1 MKTFFS
7 NKINP
12 LEAALDFA
20 DKKIPVF
27 PCGYNQVDGEIKG
40 NFSPLCV
47 RGFKAVSTD
56 KNEISHWWATF
67 PTALIGISTGTTSGI
82 LALEVKKDSPFS
94 AKTACFSTTFD
105 EKVYLFKY
113 PAAGERPTSGRIDE
127 GFFYGESSCIVVPPA
142 HFAYKR
148 LEDKEIF
155 GEYEIIQDEEL
166 AEVPVEL
173 LEKICAVATVE
184 KITKQIMGKTGG
196 GVAVEVPAVV
206 PVDVPVVETEVV
218 QEEID
223 TLPALPLDC
232 LPEKLREIIEGS
244 AKAFCVTP
252 WLPFAAILKSVST
265 IVGANAMLQYK
276 KRRIAGH
283 LWLCLIGESSC
294 GKTEIC
300 DFFKKKIHFRQKYYC
315 DSYERALEEYKDALQ
330 KYEQDKA
337 QGLKEGRE
345 PQFKKPTQ
353 PAKTTLYVD
362 DVTPESLIMILKDN
376 PGGVMW
382 ECDEIRGLLASFSR
396 YGNSDSGEAAKNR
409 LLSMYTG
416 KPIKLDRKG
425 AEATRM
431 IEQGWLSI
439 FGTTQPQILP
449 KLFSKEDMSSGFLQ
463 RFVLIHGERTTP
475 VNSNYK
481 PEIEDFE
488 GDVEKIFDE
497 MIEQI
502 QRLSPDEPDL
512 KTMMVDID
520 KAGVKKID
528 EFCDEI
534 VRQAY
539 YLTEDSEDGEDERAR
554 AGRWCEQVPRLVLIL
569 HALERCCNYGQISNC
584 VSLKTVE
591 NAIKIFK
598 ALQGHSVYC
607 WNRIRGKKI
616 KKAKKTDI
624 CSIIDKYI
632 EKTGDIYELK
642 YPETMQD
649 GIKVV
654 DAVLKELG
662 AAEASLSTRQALT
675 KALES
680 QGFTK
685 KMYNKGTK
693 FIIQKG
699 VYEKN
704 LSNATTATTIKVK
717 KHIDDNDF
725 FAEIKNGMS
734 VEDLVF

>member
-1 MKTFFS
+1 MNFFS
-7 NKINP
+7 NEKDV
-12 LEAALDFA
+12 LKAALNYA
-20 DKKIPVF
+20 ERGYKVF
-27 PCGYNQVDGEIKG
+27 PAAFNADECGGGKTSTLIKHG
-40 NFSPLCV
+40 YKAASLDKTQIQHWWKTFKKAIACMPTGRESGVLALTVKADSTFSSKTPA
-47 RGFKAVSTD
+47 FSTPF
-56 KNEISHWWATF
+56 NEI
-67 PTALIGISTGTTSGI
+67 
-82 LALEVKKDSPFS
+82 
-94 AKTACFSTTFD
+94 
-105 EKVYLFKY
+105 VYLFQY
-113 PAAGERPTSGRIDE
+113 PKNGKQPITGQIEE
-127 GFFYGESSCIVVPPA
+127 GFYSGESSYIEVPPSTFSCKMSKNEVVSGA
-142 HFAYKR
+142 W
-148 LEDKEIF
+148 
-155 GEYEIIQDEEL
+155 EIIQDGELEEI
-166 AEVPVEL
+166 PSYL
-173 LEKICAVATVE
+173 LEKMCGQVVEVEAQPVAAKVE
-184 KITKQIMGKTGG
+184 EIAAKEEAGQVEEAK
-196 GVAVEVPAVV
+196 AVEA
-206 PVDVPVVETEVV
+206 EVI

-232 LPEKLREIIEGS
+232 LPEKLRTIIEGS

-283 LWLCLIGESSC
+283 LWLCLISESSS
-294 GKTEIC
+294 GKTEVC
-300 DFFKKKIHFRQKYYC
+300 DFFKKKINARQKYYC
-315 DSYERALEEYKDALQ
+315 NSYETALEEYKDNLQ

-345 PQFKKPTQ
+345 PQFKKPTA

-425 AEATRM
+425 AEVPRM
-431 IEQGWLSI
+431 IDQGWLSI

-463 RFVLIHGERTTP
+463 RFVLIHAERTRP
-475 VNSNYK
+475 VSSDYK

-488 GDVEKIFDE
+488 NDVEKIFDE

-502 QRLSPDEPDL
+502 NRLSPDDPDV
-512 KTMMVDID
+512 KTMMIDID
-520 KAGVKKID
+520 KDGVKKIN

-534 VRQAY
+534 VMQAY
-539 YLTEDSEDGEDERAR
+539 YLTEDGEDGEDERAR

-569 HALERCCNYGQISNC
+569 HALERCCNHGQISNC
-584 VSLKTVE
+584 VSVKTVE

-642 YPETMQD
+642 YPETMLD
-649 GIKVV
+649 GTKIV
-654 DAVLKELG
+654 DAILKELG

-704 LSNATTATTIKVK
+704 LSNTTIITTIKTK

-725 FAEIKNGMS
+725 FAEIKNGMDNS
-734 VEDLVF
+734 VF

>member
-1 MKTFFS
+1 MKFFS
-7 NKINP
+7 SEKDV
-12 LEAALDFA
+12 LKAALFYA
-20 DKKIPVF
+20 SNGIKVF
-27 PCGYNQVDGEIKG
+27 PCHFYLNDDGKAG
-40 NFSPLCV
+40 SFSPV
-47 RGFKAVSTD
+47 NQHGYKAASSD
-56 KNEISHWWATF
+56 PAQIEKWWASF
-67 PTALIGISTGTTSGI
+67 PDALIGMPCGSETGI
-82 LALEVKKDSPFS
+82 LALTAANSKYTAETLYFYDHTCKKVF
-94 AKTACFSTTFD
+94 
-105 EKVYLFKY
+105 LFKY
-113 PAAGERPTSGRIDE
+113 PTNGPRPTCGKIKEGVFAGEGS
-127 GFFYGESSCIVVPPA
+127 YIVLPPSA
-142 HFAYKR
+142 FALKNTNGTHGKWVACN
-148 LEDKEIF
+148 ENIEI
-155 GEYEIIQDEEL
+155 
-166 AEVPVEL
+166 AEVPAEL
-173 LEKICAVATVE
+173 LEKMCAVGSIEEVAPQVE
-184 KITKQIMGKTGG
+184 AKEAQVVEAAKIEAKVEAQ
-196 GVAVEVPAVV
+196 AVEA
-206 PVDVPVVETEVV
+206 EVV

-315 DSYERALEEYKDALQ
+315 DSYEKALEEYKDALQ

-345 PQFKKPTQ
+345 PQFKKPVQ

-431 IEQGWLSI
+431 IDQGWLSI

-463 RFVLIHGERTTP
+463 RFVLIHAERTTP
-475 VNSNYK
+475 VDSGYK

-488 GDVEKIFDE
+488 SDVEKIFSE

-502 QRLSPDEPDL
+502 QRLSPDEPDV
-512 KTMMVDID
+512 KTLIVDID

-642 YPETMQD
+642 YPETIAD
-649 GIKVV
+649 GTKVV
-654 DAVLKELG
+654 DAVLNELG

-693 FIIQKG
+693 FIIPKG

-704 LSNATTATTIKVK
+704 LSNATMATAIKVK
-717 KHIDDNDF
+717 KRIDDNDF
-725 FAEIKNGMS
+725 FAEIKNGMENS
-734 VEDLVF
+734 VF